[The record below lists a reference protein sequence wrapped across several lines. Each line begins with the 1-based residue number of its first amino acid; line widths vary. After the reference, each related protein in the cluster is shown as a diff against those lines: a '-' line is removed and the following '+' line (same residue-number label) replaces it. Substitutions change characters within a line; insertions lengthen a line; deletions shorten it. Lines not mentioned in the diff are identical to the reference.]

1 MHTMNIPRTVALVA
15 IPMLLIACSS
25 DNGGDDAV
33 GYTPM
38 TDTEATAQQNAAAAD
53 KKIDPAKD
61 AAETPAMLKLPNPE
75 HPHIS

>member
-1 MHTMNIPRTVALVA
+1 MHTMNIPRTVALMA

-53 KKIDPAKD
+53 K
-61 AAETPAMLKLPNPE
+61 
-75 HPHIS
+75 